1 MTKNSNL
8 ISEEWKLTLDM
19 YQVYMIEQYKDRRT
33 LREVKG
39 TWPYGM
45 PSQEVFIYCMFCYI
59 LLSLLIIAIVIKR
72 IKVEHRIR
80 SNYTIKIHMLLG
92 HMYIACWIS
101 PFIGQSSFD
110 NKLAFH
116 ISWIYEVSNINVV
129 RYCSFW
135 YRNIYLYNYFPVWVN
150 IKSI

>member
-1 MTKNSNL
+1 M
-8 ISEEWKLTLDM
+8 
-19 YQVYMIEQYKDRRT
+19 
-33 LREVKG
+33 
-39 TWPYGM
+39 
-45 PSQEVFIYCMFCYI
+45 
-59 LLSLLIIAIVIKR
+59 LLLWRV
-72 IKVEHRIR
+72 KVEHRIR

-129 RYCSFW
+129 RYCSFFDSV

-150 IKSI
+150 IKSILNITVFLCHSFWSVVWQFSMETLSNVIMILLSLWSNFSCIYPGKDIMFTMNHTTE